1 MIYYRNHLE
10 FKRDLFKPL
19 WYFNN
24 YILGVNRLKGS
35 SIKGYQKI
43 SSQNSLGRTTVKPV
57 SSSLANAVMPKTKNY
72 INGTAQIDKRRS
84 SEPIEL
90 NGKNNHLFS

>member
-1 MIYYRNHLE
+1 MILHS
-10 FKRDLFKPL
+10 
-19 WYFNN
+19 
-24 YILGVNRLKGS
+24 GVNRLKDS

-57 SSSLANAVMPKTKNY
+57 SSSLANAVMPKTKTN
-72 INGTAQIDKRRS
+72 INGTAQINNRRL

-90 NGKNNHLFS
+90 NGKFVTIKYKVLRKMHGFF

>member
-1 MIYYRNHLE
+1 M
-10 FKRDLFKPL
+10 
-19 WYFNN
+19 
-24 YILGVNRLKGS
+24 NRLKGS

-57 SSSLANAVMPKTKNY
+57 SSSLANAVMPKTKNN

-90 NGKNNHLFS
+90 NGKNNIYFRKIRSLFIYSFPFYNCLL